1 MLTRMEYTSI
11 RLVRREL
18 ERVEQIADTAVV
30 QVQDEA
36 ADFRSVQEQVEKQAK
51 ATVAYVETLQR
62 DVESASAV
70 LQTELQALKKKVR
83 TIDQRVQQ
91 QATQSIDEDSL
102 MTQLTELQERY
113 EIELSQHKDAF
124 LAQFL
129 DKQQALEAVK
139 TQIHQLSQVGRQEHE
154 DASRA
159 TAALDTQLKSLK
171 QHVHELDR
179 ERQASAD
186 KQGRLKGE
194 LDDLGHRVDRQLD
207 DTKHHLQQQ
216 LQHLQ
221 DQYLKLQAQH
231 QAHQQPMPLRHVPPP
246 PLPPP
251 PSFHHPSLPSDDPA
265 IKEKLHLLGRDV
277 HLVAEDL
284 RRCTIRFDS
293 RLDEAHQGF
302 TAQLRDLRGEL
313 FAALDHDSRQHVVEN
328 KRLRDMA
335 FDLEGTFRDGMGR
348 MEDKLQR
355 LDDNARRMDEHV
367 RRIEESVRRL
377 VVERQAPR
385 SPPRRPLDAYP
396 IRSSRHYEDSR
407 SSGPSLYNDQPGMRA
422 APLSHVG
429 PIVAEQRSRSRS
441 RSNPRD
447 RVQQPSVGCSPHRSE
462 NGITALNN
470 RSVSPESDQRQAS
483 SQLALHAASS
493 VQSNDVQMAVVSG
506 AGLDT
511 SARASERVE
520 GDREQ
525 QQDRVPS
532 GQEQTE
538 HRPTAPPVRRN
549 KKPRKPHEVI
559 VIEDDESADDMV
571 VAPDR
576 APPDVV
582 TEDDE
587 DSRNPRTV
595 VIREEG
601 DVDLTSGDDASSSD
615 RLKRLSDLRLGSL
628 LYFCFGGAPSL
639 DFEWTRYFSKLNPCD
654 CIEMSRATNFLH
666 RYPGLHSFPIHL
678 AQFIVQ
684 AIVVEVPLG
693 GTQSEPLAL
702 GLSDGSLLES
712 VDPALVTDQF
722 HQVLNK
728 IRLSWA
734 ETLVVKLQ
742 KMIERTQGGDPTS
755 ADLQLS
761 VNPALIE
768 QAGGVKKINA
778 AAWQQ
783 QQAKSLWV
791 LLRRPRFASTMP
803 AFTGDMVASPG
814 VYVFLLMFD
823 VVQVNRLSPQSGTF
837 RLTNWGR
844 VLVIQL
850 WDRLL
855 SKLPYLLFADC
866 SWLENQTDSSGT
878 LPTLGFC
885 HILSAILAWTSITDK
900 AIESSASF
908 YSELVRLFLDCLHVN
923 GVRVRDTDDF
933 VSLVMNEAG
942 ADGSVATKIELIGV
956 DTKLVSLLQLDGF
969 FEVADATSSQATS
982 VVSITAIDTVEA

>member
-1 MLTRMEYTSI
+1 MNMYIL
-11 RLVRREL
+11 LVRREL

-51 ATVAYVETLQR
+51 TTVAYVETLQR
-62 DVESASAV
+62 DVESASMA

-102 MTQLTELQERY
+102 MTQLTELQEHY
-113 EIELSQHKDAF
+113 ETELNQHKDAF
-124 LAQFL
+124 LTKFL
-129 DKQQALEAVK
+129 DKQQAFDALK
-139 TQIHQLSQVGRQEHE
+139 MQIHQLGQASHQDRE
-154 DASRA
+154 DAIRA

-171 QHVHELDR
+171 HYVHELDR

-194 LDDLGHRVDRQLD
+194 LDELGHRVDRRLD
-207 DTKHHLQQQ
+207 DFVTKHQLQQQ
-216 LQHLQ
+216 LQQLQ
-221 DQYLKLQAQH
+221 DQYLKLQH
-231 QAHQQPMPLRHVPPP
+231 QPMPGCHPPP
-246 PLPPP
+246 PLPFHHHPFP
-251 PSFHHPSLPSDDPA
+251 PSEDPA
-265 IKEKLHLLGRDV
+265 MKEKMHLLGRDV
-277 HLVAEDL
+277 HLIAEDL
-284 RRCTIRFDS
+284 RRFTILFDS
-293 RLDEAHQGF
+293 RLDEVHQSF
-302 TAQLRDLRGEL
+302 TTQLRDLRGEL
-313 FAALDHDSRQHVVEN
+313 FAALDHDSRQHVIEN
-328 KRLRDMA
+328 KRLRDMV
-335 FDLEGTFRDGMGR
+335 FGLEGTFHDGMGR
-348 MEDKLQR
+348 MEEKLQR
-355 LDDNARRMDEHV
+355 MDDNARRMDEHM
-367 RRIEESVRRL
+367 RRIEENVRRMA
-377 VVERQAPR
+377 VERQAPR
-385 SPPRRPLDAYP
+385 SPPRRPLDAYAA
-396 IRSSRHYEDSR
+396 RSSSRHYEDR
-407 SSGPSLYNDQPGMRA
+407 CGSGGSLYNDQPTMHA
-422 APLSHVG
+422 APPSHVG
-429 PIVAEQRSRSRS
+429 PIVAPRRSRSRS

-447 RVQQPSVGCSPHRSE
+447 RMQRSSVGRLPHRSE
-462 NGITALNN
+462 YRLESSSTFLLETGITALNN
-470 RSVSPESDQRQAS
+470 RSVSPEVDQRQPS
-483 SQLALHAASS
+483 SQPASHVAS
-493 VQSNDVQMAVVSG
+493 TVQSDDVQMAVVSDSG
-506 AGLDT
+506 PDT
-511 SARASERVE
+511 GARASERAE
-520 GDREQ
+520 GDR
-525 QQDRVPS
+525 DREGS
-532 GQEQTE
+532 SQEEVE
-538 HRPTAPPVRRN
+538 HRPTAPPIRRN

-559 VIEDDESADDMV
+559 VIEDDESADDMI

-587 DSRNPRTV
+587 DSRYPRTV

-601 DVDLTSGDDASSSD
+601 DVDLTSGDDVSASD

-639 DFEWTRYFSKLNPCD
+639 DFEWTRYFSKLNPDD
-654 CIEMSRATNFLH
+654 CIEMSRATSFLH
-666 RYPGLHSFPIHL
+666 RYPGLHSFPIYL

-693 GTQSEPLAL
+693 GTQSEPLTL
-702 GLSDGSLLES
+702 GSDDGSLVEN

-722 HQVLNK
+722 QQVLNK

-734 ETLVVKLQ
+734 ETLVVELQ
-742 KMIERTQGGDPTS
+742 KMLERTRDVDP
-755 ADLQLS
+755 AVDLQLS

-768 QAGGVKKINA
+768 QAEEAKKINSA
-778 AAWQQ
+778 SWHQ
-783 QQAKSLWV
+783 QQAKLLWL
-791 LLRRPRFASTMP
+791 LLRRLRFASMMP

-850 WDRLL
+850 WDHLL

-900 AIESSASF
+900 AIESSTYF
-908 YSELVRLFLDCLHVN
+908 YSVLVRLFLDCLHVN
-923 GVRVRDTDDF
+923 GVRVRDSEDF
-933 VSLVMNEAG
+933 MSLVMNEAG
-942 ADGSVATKIELIGV
+942 ADGAAAAEIELIGV
-956 DTKLVSLLQLDGF
+956 DTKLFSLLQLDGF
-969 FEVADATSSQATS
+969 FEVAHAIASQATA
-982 VVSITAIDTVEA
+982 VVPPIVAVDA